1 MARGIFGMVWAGLLL
16 VCLAWPGTGA
26 ALEVPSTEAKCINDH
41 GNMLS
46 KKDEARFKSLCD
58 KARKD
63 GVEMMIVTVK
73 SLEDY
78 SVRPSRLD
86 FLVDNLFDEWDIEYD
101 AASSA
106 ILVFASRK
114 ERQVRLRMGDHF
126 PDKSWKKAE
135 RIIKRSL
142 GPSVAR
148 RSSAGIMPR
157 WPSLSSRR
165 RNARSW
171 TLSARGVRS
180 TLTSERGPVTG

>member
-1 MARGIFGMVWAGLLL
+1 MGKSIGMMGLA
-16 VCLAWPGTGA
+16 VMVACLALPRSLA
-26 ALEVPSTEAKCINDH
+26 AFEVPSTEAKCVNDH
-41 GNMLS
+41 GKMLS

-58 KARKD
+58 KAREN

-78 SVRPSRLD
+78 SVRASRLD
-86 FLVDNLFDEWDIEYD
+86 FLVDNLFDDWDINYD

-106 ILVFASRK
+106 ILVFAARK

-135 RIIKRSL
+135 RIIKRNL

-148 RSSAGIMPR
+148 RSSAGIRKGMAALYSQVAKPFIKDMKR
-157 WPSLSSRR
+157 KERAAQR
-165 RNARSW
+165 K
-171 TLSARGVRS
+171 RGTVNFDK
-180 TLTSERGPVTG
+180 